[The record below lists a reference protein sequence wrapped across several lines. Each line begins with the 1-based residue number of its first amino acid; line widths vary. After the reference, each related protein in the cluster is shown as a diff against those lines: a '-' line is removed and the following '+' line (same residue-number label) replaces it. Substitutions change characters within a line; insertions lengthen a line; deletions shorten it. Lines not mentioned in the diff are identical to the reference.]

1 MNLPASWLKFIYG
14 QQLFWTL
21 RITLGTCIPA
31 LWLMALMQMPVQG
44 MAAGVGALSVG
55 ILDLP
60 GSLRIKHREMLVC
73 ALSIT
78 LAGGLTALSLHY
90 GNMIW
95 LAVLAISAIGA
106 YAMNFGMKSAM
117 IGLNCVIVMAMAQSL
132 NGAPVA
138 VMQAYL
144 TGLALGALWY
154 VYFSLLICSLLR
166 HQMQRRALA
175 DGLFVTA
182 KHFRARAA
190 CYDVEVPLD
199 QARANLLRSQ
209 NLLQTAQT
217 QARDLIL
224 AELAKQAQGS
234 LDGQQFRLFNL
245 FADMI
250 ELYDVVTAAHTD
262 FSRIRSQPCPE
273 LLQPLRAM
281 LIHGGSLL
289 ERIACAIA
297 LGRPI
302 AALNIKTARLR
313 ALDQALAKLRAQHPA
328 HPALSTLQDSLQRMY
343 ALRRLIAKTVRDT
356 RSETNTSGLDIDQVL
371 THHSA
376 PSRLFTPPKFWLSGP
391 APAYALR
398 LALAMAA
405 ALCAAKLTGGTHGSW
420 IVMTVAV
427 ALRPGFGLSRQRGMK
442 RVQGTLLGC
451 TLATLLLALVHEP
464 HVLLVI
470 TIISLL
476 LSLGLAT
483 IEYFASVFFTS
494 IMVVLLYHLILP
506 SDSQIASLRLLDTV
520 IGAAIALAM
529 TYVYPYWECRRI
541 RPQSALLIEETLHY
555 LACLEQFVP
564 KQLIEYRTA
573 RRNLMAAMVTL
584 AATRDSMLMD
594 PPGKQLAASEV
605 QSLLLWGHLLVALGN
620 AQVQQWQE
628 SNAPAA
634 RHAVTEALA
643 ILRAPAD
650 PEGFT
655 PPPGTENAQLQL
667 CAEQMGRL
675 NAAIQQAHA

>member
-31 LWLMALMQMPVQG
+31 LWLMVSMQMPVQG
-44 MAAGVGALSVG
+44 MAAGIGALSVG

-60 GSLRIKHREMLVC
+60 GTLRVKHREMLVC

-78 LAGGLTALSLHY
+78 LAGGLTAWSLQY
-90 GNMIW
+90 GDMVW
-95 LAVLAISAIGA
+95 LAVLAISAVGA

-132 NGAPVA
+132 NGAPVQ
-138 VMQAYL
+138 VMHAYL
-144 TGLALGALWY
+144 AGLALGAVWY

-190 CYDVEVPLD
+190 CYDIEVALD
-199 QARANLLRSQ
+199 QARANLLHSQ
-209 NLLQTAQT
+209 NLLQMAQT

-224 AELAKQAQGS
+224 AELAKHAQNS
-234 LDGQQFRLFNL
+234 LDRQQIRLFNL

-262 FSRIRSQPCPE
+262 FSRIRSQPCAE
-273 LLQPLRAM
+273 FLQLLRAM
-281 LIHGGSLL
+281 LIHSGSLL

-302 AALNIKTARLR
+302 VALNIKTARLR
-313 ALDQALAKLRAQHPA
+313 ALDQALAKLSTHNPA

-356 RSETNTSGLDIDQVL
+356 RSQTNTSGLDIDQVL
-371 THHSA
+371 THYST
-376 PSRLFTPPKFWLSGP
+376 PSRLFTRPTFWLSGP

-398 LALAMAA
+398 LALAMTA
-405 ALCAAKLTGGTHGSW
+405 ALSAANLIGGTHGSW

-451 TLATLLLALVHEP
+451 TLATMLLALVQEP
-464 HVLLVI
+464 HVLLAI

-483 IEYFASVFFTS
+483 IEYFVSVLFTS
-494 IMVVLLYHLILP
+494 IMVVLLYHLTLP

-529 TYVYPYWECRRI
+529 TYVYPYWESRRI
-541 RPQSALLIEETLHY
+541 RPQSALLIEETKRY
-555 LACLEQFVP
+555 LACLEALTP
-564 KQLIEYRTA
+564 SGLIEYRTA
-573 RRNLMAAMVTL
+573 RRNLMTAMVTL
-584 AATRDSMLMD
+584 AATRDSMLLD

-605 QSLLLWGHLLVALGN
+605 QNLLLWGHLLVALGN
-620 AQVQQWQE
+620 TQAQQLQKSDDPTARQE
-628 SNAPAA
+628 IA
-634 RHAVTEALA
+634 EALA
-643 ILRAPAD
+643 ILRTPAT
-650 PEGFT
+650 PVGFT
-655 PPPGTENAQLQL
+655 PAPGTEQAQLRL
-667 CAEQMGRL
+667 CAQQLGRL